1 MKTLRVLPGFYF
13 PVSYHFI
20 RAVGSN
26 TSNKTA
32 TTKSKHESSLPS

>member
-32 TTKSKHESSLPS
+32 TTKSKHESSLPP